1 MYVYT
6 IKRVIYMYM
15 VLLVSQERIQSI
27 EVTVWDGNQYMYSYC
42 VHVRVHMSVRLS
54 GDNACT

>member
-42 VHVRVHMSVRLS
+42 VRVRVLRV
-54 GDNACT
+54 